1 MMLQEIRRRPLK
13 NEKEMLEHERMRRVE
28 LYQQQMNDRR
38 GSTDVLLEVQEQL
51 LKIFSKLK
59 VCFKKEI
66 NLSDL

>member
-13 NEKEMLEHERMRRVE
+13 NEQEIIEQERTRRVE
-28 LYQQQMNDRR
+28 LYQEHMNERR

-59 VCFKKEI
+59 V
-66 NLSDL
+66 